1 MCSIVVGCFPQGCCV
16 LHRGGMC
23 SIQEG
28 CAPQGSVLSMG
39 RVFSMRK
46 LFSTEGSVGSLER
59 ALAQRAHNGVEAR
72 N

>member
-1 MCSIVVGCFPQGCCV
+1 
-16 LHRGGMC
+16 MC

-39 RVFSMRK
+39 KVFSMRE